1 MRLGAGKGSILIRA
15 LKYNGSKANIPFSFS
30 PIDRFYC
37 RSFLAV
43 LIAASILCFP
53 FAASAANTPPRSTR
67 TRGQD
72 FAGTPIAGDRYFE
85 FHSGF
90 WINLHLFLLEEA
102 ITRMGGRKIGR
113 EAEFTHDSAISATL
127 NGTDKTA
134 WDAAIAYYQENLIGL
149 DLVTSDRMRIIK
161 NTLENF
167 ENENSLRLSNLDPRL
182 VHVLE
187 DAAPVYRA
195 HWWTSHDNANRTW
208 IASAVALADQDGNA
222 LSRDMAQA
230 YETPWPV
237 NPIRVDVVAY
247 ANDSGGFTTLLPT
260 RITVSSQDP
269 ANQKLT
275 AEEVLFH
282 EGSHALVEK
291 IGNEM
296 LSDFA
301 GDRKKAPP
309 DLLHA
314 VLYYTAGYFV
324 KQIHS
329 DYIPYAEG
337 NGLWEQPAWKGFH
350 DAIVKD
356 WLPHLQGQSTA
367 GEAIAAVVRDV
378 LAARSKENQ

>member
-1 MRLGAGKGSILIRA
+1 MRFGKRRF
-15 LKYNGSKANIPFSFS
+15 IPFGSADGFN
-30 PIDRFYC
+30 R
-37 RSFLAV
+37 RSFLAPIIAFSLV
-43 LIAASILCFP
+43 CTPFATIAA
-53 FAASAANTPPRSTR
+53 ANRRAVSAR

-72 FAGTPIAGDRYFE
+72 SGGTPVAGDRYFE

-102 ITRMGGRKIGR
+102 ITHMGGRKIGR

-127 NGTDKTA
+127 SGTDKTA
-134 WDAAIAYYQENLIGL
+134 WDAAVAYYQENLIGL
-149 DLVTSDRMRIIK
+149 DVVTSDRMRIIK

-182 VHVLE
+182 VHLLD

-195 HWWTSHDNANRTW
+195 HWWTYHDNANRTW
-208 IASAVALADQDGNA
+208 ITSAVALADQDGNA
-222 LSRDMAQA
+222 LSQDMAQA

-237 NPIRVDVVAY
+237 NPVRVDVVAY
-247 ANDSGGFTTLLPT
+247 ANDSGAFTTLLPT
-260 RITVSSQDP
+260 RITVSSLDP

-296 LSDFA
+296 ISDFA
-301 GDRKKAPP
+301 GQRKKAPP

-314 VLYYTAGYFV
+314 ILYFTAGYFV

-337 NGLWEQPAWKGFH
+337 NGLWEQPSWKGFR
-350 DAIVKD
+350 DAIAKD

-367 GEAIAAVVRDV
+367 GEAISAVVRDV
-378 LAARSKENQ
+378 LAARAKEKQ

>member
-1 MRLGAGKGSILIRA
+1 MPVIA
-15 LKYNGSKANIPFSFS
+15 LLSLCLPSAT
-30 PIDRFYC
+30 
-37 RSFLAV
+37 
-43 LIAASILCFP
+43 IAAR
-53 FAASAANTPPRSTR
+53 NPPAHSTR

-72 FAGTPIAGDRYFE
+72 SGGTPVAGDRYFE

-90 WINLHLFLLEEA
+90 WVNLHLFLLEEA

-113 EAEFTHDSAISATL
+113 EAEFTHDSSISATL
-127 NGTDKTA
+127 SGTDKTA

-167 ENENSLRLSNLDPRL
+167 ENEDSLRLSGLDPRL
-182 VHVLE
+182 IHVLD

-195 HWWTSHDNANRTW
+195 HWWTYHDNANRTW
-208 IASAVALADQDGNA
+208 IASAVALADQDGNT
-222 LSRDMAQA
+222 LSQDMAQA

-237 NPIRVDVVAY
+237 NAVRVDVVAY
-247 ANDSGGFTTLLPT
+247 ANDSGAFTTLLPT
-260 RITVSSQDP
+260 RITVSSLDP

-296 LSDFA
+296 LSGFA
-301 GDRKKAPP
+301 EDKKKAPP

-314 VLYYTAGYFV
+314 ILYFTAGYFV
-324 KQIHS
+324 KEIHS

-337 NGLWEQPAWKGFH
+337 NGLWQQPSWKGFH
-350 DAIVKD
+350 DVIEKD
-356 WLPHLQGQSTA
+356 WLRHLQGQSSA
-367 GEAIAAVVRDV
+367 GEAISAVVRDV
-378 LAARSKENQ
+378 VAVRSNKSE